1 MIVDTINA
9 CDVDIKKE
17 LYSNILL
24 TGGNMLF
31 NGQTLVNNIL
41 NKVGNSAPPNAK
53 VKPVSV
59 CQHSER

>member
-24 TGGNMLF
+24 TGTFSHIQVEICYLTDKLSSTIF
-31 NGQTLVNNIL
+31 
-41 NKVGNSAPPNAK
+41 
-53 VKPVSV
+53 
-59 CQHSER
+59 

>member
-24 TGGNMLF
+24 TGTNVDIQVEICYSMDR
-31 NGQTLVNNIL
+31 
-41 NKVGNSAPPNAK
+41 
-53 VKPVSV
+53 
-59 CQHSER
+59 HW